1 MSDSVTDKSRRDWRW
16 LALGAGAVLALTAV
30 AIVATI
36 GLAAAFDVRFDALSR
51 DPTSVYKGPVYAG
64 WFSNLVT
71 LLWQVPATCALL
83 AAVVLRATRRAGA
96 AMFLTAGLI
105 GAVLAADDLFLIH
118 ELLAESVRLPDL
130 VLPILY
136 GIAVV
141 AFMIVFRRALG
152 TAGIALVAVAL
163 LLWTASIGSVVATQQ
178 HGQVL
183 ASALKLAG
191 VGFWALLILRLAFVA
206 LRDLAGAASAEDG
219 EPEDD
224 ELEDDE
230 PEDEE
235 PPVEPP
241 APKPAKKKPA
251 KKATKKVEEPATVAV
266 ASAADLPE
274 EIEPD
279 DEEPEDEAPAPV
291 PSPGAAVPGAAIPV
305 AAPVAAPEPA
315 SWPPAAEPVD
325 PVTEMQRV
333 VPPLPPLPD
342 PQPEPVTRPLPVT
355 RVPDDTRTV
364 AQPIVR
370 AAPRPPA
377 DPGRGRRPEPQPPR
391 RPVDPGPPP
400 QRPGPPPAPQQQPSG
415 PQPLAPPSAP
425 PLQPPTGPE
434 PAVPPAPPQPHPL
447 ASPPMPP
454 AQPPPQPAR
463 PEQDGPRHRRT

>member
-1 MSDSVTDKSRRDWRW
+1 VSDSVTDKPLRDWRW
-16 LALGAGAVLALTAV
+16 LALGAGAVLALTVV
-30 AIVATI
+30 AILATI
-36 GLAAAFDVRFDALSR
+36 GLAWAFDVDFDDLSR

-71 LLWQVPATCALL
+71 LLWQVPVTCALL

-118 ELLAESVRLPDL
+118 EFLAESVRLPDL

-141 AFMIVFRRALG
+141 AFMIVFRGRLG

-163 LLWTASIGSVVATQQ
+163 LLWTASIGSIVATQQ

-206 LRDLAGAASAEDG
+206 LRDLAGAAPEEDQ
-219 EPEDD
+219 EP
-224 ELEDDE
+224 EDDE

-235 PPVEPP
+235 PPPEPP

-251 KKATKKVEEPATVAV
+251 KKAAKKVEEPAPVAV
-266 ASAADLPE
+266 SSAVDLQE
-274 EIEPD
+274 EDDEGEPD
-279 DEEPEDEAPAPV
+279 DDEPEAEAPAPV
-291 PSPGAAVPGAAIPV
+291 PTPV
-305 AAPVAAPEPA
+305 AAAPVAAPAAAPAAAPEPA
-315 SWPPAAEPVD
+315 LWPPAAEPAD

-333 VPPLPPLPD
+333 VPPLPPRPD
-342 PQPEPVTRPLPVT
+342 PQPEPVTRPMPVT
-355 RVPDDTRTV
+355 RVPDTRTV

-370 AAPRPPA
+370 AAPRPPT
-377 DPGRGRRPEPQPPR
+377 DPGRGRRPEPPR
-391 RPVDPGPPP
+391 PP
-400 QRPGPPPAPQQQPSG
+400 QRPGPPPAPQQQPS
-415 PQPLAPPSAP
+415 SAP
-425 PLQPPTGPE
+425 PPQPPTGPE

-447 ASPPMPP
+447 ASTPMPP
-454 AQPPPQPAR
+454 AQPPPPPAR
-463 PEQDGPRHRRT
+463 SDQDGPRHRRN